1 MSKLKTAFTLH
12 PSMAEPGVIVTAHIS
27 ASKSRL
33 IRERDFTPSTSP
45 RARIE
50 QAKVQLSVQLAKD
63 ILKDLRVELLGIYLE
78 ILDQKTMEGV
88 EKSLT
93 KLKNFINS
101 I

>member
-1 MSKLKTAFTLH
+1 MSKLNTAFTVH
-12 PSMAEPGVIVTAHIS
+12 RATSEPGVIVTAHIS

-33 IRERDFTPSTSP
+33 IRERDYDTLGSL
-45 RARIE
+45 RAMIK
-50 QAKVQLSVQLAKD
+50 QAKVQLSLQLAKD